1 MKILLSWLKEFI
13 PVHLSVEE
21 IAQRLTMAGLEVDGV
36 EKSEPPFT
44 DVVVAEVVSCQKHP
58 DAEKLSLAIVS
69 DGENTYQVVCGAP
82 NCRQGIKTAFAK
94 VGAKL
99 PDGDKVFKVK
109 EAKIRGV
116 ESFGMLCSE
125 KELNL
130 SEEKEGII
138 EFGADKTVGESV
150 GAHLSDVI
158 FDISITP
165 NLGHCLSVLGIAR
178 ELSAIT
184 EIPMLPLLAQCSEG
198 IEQTAQSIE
207 LSVESAE
214 KCPKYCCRVLKGI
227 KVGNSPFWL
236 KQRLEAVG
244 VRSINNVVDVTN
256 YVMHALGHPLH
267 AFDLDKI
274 EGSKIIVRPAKEGE
288 SLLTLDGK
296 ERLLHPEDLVIAD
309 PNGALA
315 LAGVMGGMSSQVS
328 TQTKDILIESA
339 YFLPKWVRRT
349 SKRHSLSGEASKR
362 FERGTDPQ
370 RLHDAL
376 NLAAALIQMCAG
388 GEVSA
393 GILEQVEEIK
403 PRFVEMR
410 VSYLN
415 RLLGFQ
421 FSASEVENFFSRL
434 HFEYTRKG
442 GARKEGDDLIVKV
455 PSYRH
460 DITQEVDLIEE
471 VAKLYGF
478 SHFTT
483 GEVRFTPSNLAHDPL
498 YLFEREVRSRLVGE
512 GLQELLT
519 CDLISPQ
526 EAASVMDPCSPEGLQ
541 RGGLPREG
549 LQAEAIVKVMN
560 PTSLDQSVLRHT
572 LLPALLRVA
581 KYNWD
586 RQVKNICGFEVGRI
600 HFKEGNSYLEPSALG
615 IIWTGEVRESH
626 WGRKAEP
633 VDFYDLKGVVEN
645 LLKSFGIE
653 EVEFTP
659 SQLSLFHPGRSATL
673 SVGGARIGSLGQIHP
688 AMMRKLDLPADLYY
702 AEIILNDLIAFRKE
716 NYRYAPLPLYPSSE
730 RDWTVTLKQ
739 GESAALIFDAVKKV
753 NSSLL
758 EKMTLVD
765 LYDDINRKVTFR
777 FVYRHEKK
785 TLSQEQVDAEHGR
798 LIEKI
803 LMQLGKA

>member
-1 MKILLSWLKEFI
+1 MKILLSWLKEYI
-13 PVHLSVEE
+13 PVHLSIEE
-21 IAQRLTMAGLEVDGV
+21 IAQRLTMAGLEVDGI

-44 DVVVAEVVSCQKHP
+44 DVVVAEVVSCQRHP
-58 DAEKLSLAIVS
+58 DAEKLSLATVS
-69 DGENTYQVVCGAP
+69 DGEKTYQVVCGAP

-99 PDGDKVFKVK
+99 SDGDKVFKVK
-109 EAKIRGV
+109 EAKIRGI

-130 SEEKEGII
+130 SEEHEGII
-138 EFGADKTVGESV
+138 EFGSDKILGENV

-184 EIPMLPLLAQCSEG
+184 EVPMLPLVAQCSEG
-198 IEQTAQSIE
+198 TEQTSQLIE
-207 LSVESAE
+207 LSVESVE
-214 KCPKYCCRVLKGI
+214 KCPKYCCRILRGI
-227 KVGNSPFWL
+227 KVGNSPSWL

-244 VRSINNVVDVTN
+244 MRSINNVVDITN

-274 EGSKIIVRPAKEGE
+274 EGSTIIVRQANEGE
-288 SLLTLDGK
+288 ILLTLDGK

-309 PNGALA
+309 ASGALA
-315 LAGVMGGMSSQVS
+315 LAGVMGGMSSQVD
-328 TQTKDILIESA
+328 TQTKDVLIESA

-349 SKRHSLSGEASKR
+349 SKRHGLSSEASKR
-362 FERGTDPQ
+362 FERGTDPE
-370 RLHDAL
+370 RVHDAL
-376 NLAAALIQMCAG
+376 NLAAALMQMCAG
-388 GEVSA
+388 GEVCA
-393 GILEQVEEIK
+393 GIIEHIEEIK

-410 VSYLN
+410 ISYLN

-421 FSASEVENFFSRL
+421 FSTSEVENFFSRL

-471 VAKLYGF
+471 IAKLYGF
-478 SHFTT
+478 GHFTT
-483 GEVRFTPSNLAHDPL
+483 GEVRFTPSLLAHDPL

-526 EAASVMDPCSPEGLQ
+526 EASSVIDSSSGEGLQ
-541 RGGLPREG
+541 S
-549 LQAEAIVKVMN
+549 EAIVKVVN

-572 LLPALLRVA
+572 LLPGLLRVA

-615 IIWTGEVRESH
+615 IIWTGEVREPH
-626 WGRKAEP
+626 WERKAEL

-653 EVEFTP
+653 EAIFTP

-673 SVGGARIGSLGQIHP
+673 SIGGRRVGSLGQIHP

-702 AEIILNDLIAFRKE
+702 AEVILNDLIAFKKE
-716 NYRYAPLPLYPSSE
+716 GYKYAPLPLYPSSE
-730 RDWTVTLKQ
+730 RDWTVTLKE
-739 GESAALIFDAVKKV
+739 GESAALIFDAVKKA

-758 EKMTLVD
+758 KKTTLVD
-765 LYDDINRKVTFR
+765 VYDDTNRKVTFR
-777 FVYRHEKK
+777 FMYLHEKK